1 MTVQILRNILDRHA
15 DGYTMYLTLYAWENL
30 GIFIWL
36 ITKIH
41 YFLSSN
47 FPETDFRNMQL
58 LYCLFP
64 ELTDS
69 LTADFFN
76 MKISLSLNRYGLL

>member
-47 FPETDFRNMQL
+47 FPETDFK
-58 LYCLFP
+58 YATFILF
-64 ELTDS
+64 
-69 LTADFFN
+69 
-76 MKISLSLNRYGLL
+76 ISRTNRFSHC